1 MGAVPLMSET
11 IVISIY
17 AARSFIYANRSSI
30 YAARSS
36 M

>member
-11 IVISIY
+11 IEKSIY
-17 AARSFIYANRSSI
+17 AARSFIYANRSMI
-30 YAARSS
+30 HAARSS